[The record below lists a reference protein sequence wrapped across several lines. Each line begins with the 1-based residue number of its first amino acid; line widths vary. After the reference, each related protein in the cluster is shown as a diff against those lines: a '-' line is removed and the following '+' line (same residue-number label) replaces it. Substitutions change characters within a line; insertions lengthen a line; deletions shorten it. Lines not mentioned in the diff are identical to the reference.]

1 MPPTSPHHRAF
12 FSNQPTIPTAGPQK
26 GSASFLCPSLPLT
39 RGISALP
46 CATLRHIYTPFPR
59 YSWCSFVSPSG
70 FLRPI
75 PKISKYFLA
84 RGDFFPKIWRANYG
98 ASRASLGGWPG
109 GVSRFVSPCP
119 PVPSVPVG
127 LSDSQRQGKTSA
139 LPLPSLVPCNQFSP
153 QNGLLYYTGRE
164 NGSTGLKWAS
174 VGLLLYCLRACPV
187 KKGRKGE
194 KSVSLAC
201 LPPLLAR
208 PVLCSASVALCR
220 SVCRALSVV
229 TG

>member
-98 ASRASLGGWPG
+98 ASRASLGGWLG
-109 GVSRFVSPCP
+109 GCLVLCLPVHLCRPSLWACQTVRDRAKRPPFLCP
-119 PVPSVPVG
+119 LSCPVIN
-127 LSDSQRQGKTSA
+127 SA
-139 LPLPSLVPCNQFSP
+139 LKMD
-153 QNGLLYYTGRE
+153 YYTIQG
-164 NGSTGLKWAS
+164 GKMA
-174 VGLLLYCLRACPV
+174 LRA
-187 KKGRKGE
+187 
-194 KSVSLAC
+194 
-201 LPPLLAR
+201 
-208 PVLCSASVALCR
+208 
-220 SVCRALSVV
+220 
-229 TG
+229 